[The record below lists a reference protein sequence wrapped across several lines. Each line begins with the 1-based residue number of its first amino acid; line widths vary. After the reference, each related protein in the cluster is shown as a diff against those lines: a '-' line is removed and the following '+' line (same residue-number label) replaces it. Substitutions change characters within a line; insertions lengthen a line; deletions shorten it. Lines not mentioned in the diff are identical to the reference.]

1 MKKRSEKPQLA
12 LEDLSPEQDGLV
24 HRTIDSES
32 IFANEEEFQKKQ
44 RQYLGTPGDLRALEL
59 DWINKY
65 ALRSEVQAAVL
76 TQRALGAKGNFG
88 EVANANEYYR
98 AKITGDEL
106 SRQRPAAVRQ
116 REREEKRAAAK
127 GWQDF

>member
-1 MKKRSEKPQLA
+1 MSSLYAEA
-12 LEDLSPEQDGLV
+12 
-24 HRTIDSES
+24 
-32 IFANEEEFQKKQ
+32 
-44 RQYLGTPGDLRALEL
+44 PGGG
-59 DWINKY
+59 
-65 ALRSEVQAAVL
+65 
-76 TQRALGAKGNFG
+76 GASGSGSGGGNFG